1 MYKMQRGMTTIGMI
15 LTAGVAGLIVFA
27 GLRLVPVYLE
37 YISVEGVLKSVHAEY
52 NGTNAT
58 VQEIRSAISK
68 GVDMNRIEAVKATDF
83 KVSKAGKGYL
93 VAISY
98 SHKVPY
104 IANVSFVVDFE
115 KSVEI
120 VR

>member
-27 GLRLVPVYLE
+27 VLRLIPVYLE
-37 YISVEGVLKSVHAEY
+37 FMSVGGVLTSVHAEY
-52 NGTNAT
+52 NDTNAS
-58 VQEIRSAISK
+58 VQEIKTAISK

-83 KVSKAGKGYL
+83 KVSRAGKGYL
-93 VAISY
+93 VSITY

-120 VR
+120 KR